1 MIYNP
6 QTAHIFMQIGK
17 SAELEQTLAP
27 MIFDIVGR
35 LDAQLSKTNSDNKQ

>member
-6 QTAHIFMQIGK
+6 QTVQKFMYIGK
-17 SAELEQTLAP
+17 SNELEQTLAP

-35 LDAQLSKTNSDNKQ
+35 LDAQLSKSNSDNKQ